1 VAAGPF
7 QVAGILALSLGLV
20 CFALNMPWAR
30 GQQQEASAPQPETL
44 ERAMPDEPGVTID
57 LGDANLIHRDE
68 VEYPEAAIQKGI
80 QGTVVVEAALD
91 AAGVVSDAR
100 VLSGPQELRKAALQS
115 VLQWHFAHAEAGST
129 RRIGIAFQLPSA
141 GDTTRHSADQR
152 IRQAVVRA
160 LAEEQASAQ
169 ALAQKQLAEIMAE
182 KARDL
187 AGQQTA
193 DAPELQLEARKLAE
207 LAQQAELDRGLRSD
221 DLAKAYAEQARELES
236 QLRKQGILLDL
247 EREAANLKSNPA
259 EAGPNGFYFPDPVF
273 VGRRLKTID
282 IQGLSAASRDEL
294 LAKLPVRV
302 GDILAD
308 DSLARIKAAVKQFDE
323 HLRVMIFSPPDGQVE
338 IHIAAPG
345 SGDRFEPPE

>member
-1 VAAGPF
+1 
-7 QVAGILALSLGLV
+7 
-20 CFALNMPWAR
+20 M
-30 GQQQEASAPQPETL
+30 
-44 ERAMPDEPGVTID
+44 
-57 LGDANLIHRDE
+57 
-68 VEYPEAAIQKGI
+68 
-80 QGTVVVEAALD
+80 VEAALD

-247 EREAANLKSNPA
+247 EREAAKPTKSQSSRGRAKRILLP
-259 EAGPNGFYFPDPVF
+259 GPCLCGTQAQDN
-273 VGRRLKTID
+273 
-282 IQGLSAASRDEL
+282 
-294 LAKLPVRV
+294 
-302 GDILAD
+302 
-308 DSLARIKAAVKQFDE
+308 
-323 HLRVMIFSPPDGQVE
+323 
-338 IHIAAPG
+338 
-345 SGDRFEPPE
+345 